1 MSNTDWDD
9 DDDDLD
15 TSETPQET
23 GSDLLKKLRR
33 AKRADEKRIQ
43 ELTEQLEGYSKVQR
57 ERIVKEVLERKGV
70 NPQAQRFVLK
80 DLEDITEDS
89 VNTWLT
95 ENGEVFGYKSQEEP
109 ENEQENLNAL
119 KGQDKLTQRGTTPNR
134 SDDLATRIANASEE
148 ELLELLANSR

>member
-15 TSETPQET
+15 TPEPQQET

-70 NPQAQRFVLK
+70 NPKAQRLVLK
-80 DLEDITEDS
+80 DLDDITEDS
-89 VNTWLT
+89 VNDWLS
-95 ENGEVFGYKSQEEP
+95 ENGDLFGLTSQEEP
-109 ENEQENLNAL
+109 ENEKENLNAL

-134 SDDLATRIANASEE
+134 SDDLAFRIENASEE
-148 ELLELLANSR
+148 ELLEILANSQ